1 MTEEEIRG
9 LLREMREDSVPP
21 DSLAR
26 VRMRVAE
33 RTAAPPWWKRAVWV
47 LAPLCLLMVAVLLR
61 SPAPTPRIE
70 LPAVAPVRVEPAVV
84 QSRPRHI
91 VRRTP
96 KQPVLI
102 RIETSDP
109 EVVILLV
116 GN

>member
-1 MTEEEIRG
+1 MTEEDIRG
-9 LLREMREDSVPP
+9 LFREMREDSVPL

-33 RTAAPPWWKRAVWV
+33 RTAARRGWKLAVWV
-47 LAPLCLLMVAVLLR
+47 LAPLCLLMLAVALR
-61 SPAPTPRIE
+61 SPAPPLRIE
-70 LPAVAPVRVEPAVV
+70 LPALPPVRVEPAVV

-91 VRRTP
+91 VRRP
-96 KQPVLI
+96 KAPVLI
-102 RIETSDP
+102 RIETPDP